1 MQKDTKSVFKT
12 LFNNDEHIEK
22 EIRETTLFT
31 IVLVK
36 KNGIEI
42 NLSWQNNENIK
53 TLLEKKMNK
62 TLEDLP
68 FSWIN

>member
-36 KNGIEI
+36 K
-42 NLSWQNNENIK
+42 
-53 TLLEKKMNK
+53 MA
-62 TLEDLP
+62 
-68 FSWIN
+68 